1 MKPVITTG
9 TAPPLTAEQMRVAQ
23 LFATL
28 DDRRQQEAIVKLTRM
43 AAMHPRRTKP
53 ALQLVVGGAV

>member
-1 MKPVITTG
+1 
-9 TAPPLTAEQMRVAQ
+9 
-23 LFATL
+23 
-28 DDRRQQEAIVKLTRM
+28 VKLTRM